1 MSGVSQNKA
10 QSAAVAGCAS
20 GAYVQLQS
28 GSVGAIVA
36 GCAVGAAAAAFLE
49 LSRDLTPRP
58 EDVRLPSHPDK
69 AGSPDTWALHSAQL
83 NAAER
88 IQPRS

>member
-10 QSAAVAGCAS
+10 QNAAVAGCAS

-28 GSVGAIVA
+28 GSVGAMVA

-58 EDVRLPSHPDK
+58 EDVRLPTHPDK
-69 AGSPDTWALHSAQL
+69 AGSADTWALHSAQL